1 MPTTPPFDPP
11 FKARIAEAGNERWV
25 EVLADGSQVDCAA
38 PATSSY
44 HNASSSAGS
53 AAPEKSAPRS
63 QGKGLIL
70 NVPFAEKDEAKQ
82 LGAKWDATRRKWYVP
97 PGVDAAAF
105 SRWASS

>member
-11 FKARIAEAGNERWV
+11 FKTRISEAGNERWV
-25 EVLADGSQVDCAA
+25 EVLADGTQIDCAP

-44 HNASSSAGS
+44 HNAGSSTDTG
-53 AAPEKSAPRS
+53 APEKRPQQAK
-63 QGKGLIL
+63 GKGVIL

-97 PGVDAAAF
+97 PGLDTAAF
-105 SRWASS
+105 SRWVPE